1 MKTQAKP
8 ARTVSVDYRHRFANG
23 TQLVRATIK
32 DGVKRD
38 GYYVS
43 RELDSLTL
51 KWDHVSDLDRSYV
64 VTCTTSGRA
73 IDCDCP
79 AKLKPGTVCRH
90 RLATEAMI
98 GQGELD
104 NGPCQQDGYP
114 DGWGWDA
121 ERADAEDAYH
131 AAMLIGPKMDS
142 YRVS

>member
-1 MKTQAKP
+1 MQATK
-8 ARTVSVDYRHRFANG
+8 AKRGISVMYTHTFADG
-23 TQLVRATIK
+23 RELVRVVYQ
-32 DGVKRD
+32 DGAKRD

-90 RLATEAMI
+90 QPVTEAMI
-98 GQGELD
+98 AQGELD